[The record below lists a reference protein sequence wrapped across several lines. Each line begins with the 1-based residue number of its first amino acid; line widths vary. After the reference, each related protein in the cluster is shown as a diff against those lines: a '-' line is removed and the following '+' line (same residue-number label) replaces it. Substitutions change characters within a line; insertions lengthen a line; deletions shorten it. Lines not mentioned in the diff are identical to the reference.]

1 MDYSSQEIVNLL
13 SSNMMLLSSYP
24 IGYVNKLQNENE
36 SMKDEINH
44 LRESNSNLRKRNF
57 DYRDELDQV
66 KKRKRERER
75 EEDPI
80 RVVKFRKNKD
90 SLNDEE
96 ISRLISNIKN
106 LKDMENLNE
115 KYRSVRHNEMLY
127 KMCNLHGPLKKI
139 NNMVGLE
146 SVKKEIFKKIIYYL
160 KNPNNEEYL
169 HTVLSGPPGV
179 GKTELAKI
187 YGEIFSKLGILK
199 TNKFTQIKRDNL
211 VAEYLGQT
219 SHRTKKLLEEA
230 MGGVLFLDEA
240 YSLGNREKR
249 DSFAKE
255 AIDMINQYLSERKND
270 FMFVIAGYE
279 KELDDCF
286 FSINPGLKRRF
297 STFFNIDKYSSDELS
312 EIFKSKIRESKYE
325 LDVKDNELKDFFKIN
340 MDKFENYAGDVE
352 KLINEM
358 KYCQSYRTF
367 SENINSKKMIF
378 KDLINSVKIF
388 KEKEDKSYLNNLY
401 I

>member
-1 MDYSSQEIVNLL
+1 MEYSNQELLNLL

-24 IGYVNKLQNENE
+24 IGYVTKIQNENE
-36 SMKDEINH
+36 SMREEINH
-44 LRESNSNLRKRNF
+44 LRESNCNLRKRNF
-57 DYRDELDQV
+57 DYRDEIDQV
-66 KKRKRERER
+66 KKRKRERE
-75 EEDPI
+75 EPI
-80 RVVKFRKNKD
+80 RIVKFRKNKD
-90 SLNDEE
+90 SLNEEE

-115 KYRSVRHNEMLY
+115 RYRSVRHNEMLY
-127 KMCNLHGPLKKI
+127 KMCNLYEPLKKI

-160 KNPNNEEYL
+160 KNPNNDEYL
-169 HTVLSGPPGV
+169 HTVISGPPGV

-199 TNKFTQIKRDNL
+199 RNKFTQIKRDNL

-240 YSLGNREKR
+240 YSLGSKEKR

-312 EIFKSKIRESKYE
+312 EIFKSKLIESKYE
-325 LDVKDNELKDFFKIN
+325 LDVKDEELKDFFKIN

-367 SENINSKKMIF
+367 SENTNSKKMIF
-378 KDLINSVKIF
+378 KDIINSVKIF
-388 KEKEDKSYLNNLY
+388 KEKEDKTYLNNLY

>member
-66 KKRKRERER
+66 KKRKRER